1 MNCNAAVVSSSFL
14 PSFLPSVLPSFTVP
28 QQRRMMFLLL
38 LVTTMLFPTENIV
51 AAATGLEKERKWEAG
66 SENLWHLD
74 DTHTRTSERKR
85 ERKKSRQK
93 RPKKSRLFPPSFTQ
107 CSSASWWDE
116 YGYYCV
122 QPGCSRLDQTF
133 KRKNPTKPKEPQK
146 TKNQPKKKK
155 KKNHQLL
162 SRHESNQ
169 ACSTKPIPSSTK
181 ENKRGKKD
189 NAVHETNKN
198 KNKKRKQRSS
208 RGARRGAPG
217 VRGPVGGF
225 KALC

>member
-1 MNCNAAVVSSSFL
+1 MNMGTIAYNPDAQDSIRHSKGK
-14 PSFLPSVLPSFTVP
+14 T
-28 QQRRMMFLLL
+28 QQ
-38 LVTTMLFPTENIV
+38 N
-51 AAATGLEKERKWEAG
+51 
-66 SENLWHLD
+66 
-74 DTHTRTSERKR
+74 
-85 ERKKSRQK
+85 
-93 RPKKSRLFPPSFTQ
+93 PKNHK
-107 CSSASWWDE
+107 
-116 YGYYCV
+116 
-122 QPGCSRLDQTF
+122 
-133 KRKNPTKPKEPQK
+133 KPKTNP
-146 TKNQPKKKK
+146 KKK